1 MKKAIFSLFILFN
14 IFGSVVNAWECQSAL
29 LGDELDS
36 NSFFLSE
43 EKFNKSMDEGGPDF
57 AAQAVESVR
66 RQVGCEAAPVELA
79 AIKCR
84 DVIDEDA
91 SSKVCVVSAP
101 EGMFFIISDFMG
113 NARVVYNRW
122 D

>member
-14 IFGSVVNAWECQSAL
+14 LLGSAAYAWECQSAL

-43 EKFNKSMDEGGPDF
+43 DKFNKSMDEEDSDF
-57 AAQAVESVR
+57 AAKAVQSVR
-66 RQVGCEAAPVELA
+66 NQVGCEADPVELA
-79 AIKCR
+79 AINCR
-84 DVIDEDA
+84 NVIDEDM

-101 EGMFFIISDFMG
+101 EGMFFVISDFMG
-113 NARVVYNRW
+113 NARVIYNRW